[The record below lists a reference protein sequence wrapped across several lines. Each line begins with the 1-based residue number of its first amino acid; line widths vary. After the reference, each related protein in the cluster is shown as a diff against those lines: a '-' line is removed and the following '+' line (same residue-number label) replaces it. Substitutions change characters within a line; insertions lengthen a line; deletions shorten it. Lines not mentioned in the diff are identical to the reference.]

1 MSQVNETFPPLLA
14 ELHKLEFDYADGEG
28 IDFEPYTEFL
38 SAEDTKSWIQAWTG
52 NNSLEGHEYRVFGQD
67 GSGGYAAF
75 WCVRAEQAILEQ
87 PIVFF
92 GSEGDLGI
100 VASNFAD
107 YLWLLAGGIGP
118 FEAVA
123 YPVVEKPPN
132 PTFTAFATQHAI
144 AAKKPPS
151 EVLLAASAEF
161 PTFKEDVKLLIQY

>member
-52 NNSLEGHEYRVFGQD
+52 NNSLEGHEYRIFGQD
-67 GSGGYAAF
+67 GSGGYAAL

-107 YLWLLAGGIGP
+107 YL
-118 FEAVA
+118 
-123 YPVVEKPPN
+123 
-132 PTFTAFATQHAI
+132 
-144 AAKKPPS
+144 
-151 EVLLAASAEF
+151 
-161 PTFKEDVKLLIQY
+161 